1 MATWK
6 KYFNTYT
13 PSRGERSPIPGHS
26 SANPT
31 NNSVAR
37 KNFNSFLPEVYS
49 GQSNRVDRYYQYE
62 IMDQD
67 PEVNAALDIIAE
79 FCTETNPDNGTA
91 FKFHYL
97 EQPTDIEVKIL
108 KQSLISWFRLNEMD
122 RRIFRLFRNTLKYGD
137 QFLVRDPQNNKL
149 YHAEARNVDK
159 VIVNESEGKKP
170 EQYVIRDLNVN
181 LQDLNVTQIAPNIT
195 SNTTYSTTPSIMG
208 ATAPR
213 GSTYNFSSGGSTG
226 GRFSLTDGQLAVAAE
241 HVVHLSLSEGLDTA
255 WPFGLSILETV
266 FKTFKQKE
274 LIEDA
279 IIIYRVQ
286 RAPERRIFKIDTG
299 NLPSHLAMQFV
310 ERVKNEIYQRR
321 IPSQT
326 GGGQN
331 ITDATYNP
339 ISMNED
345 FFFAV
350 GAEGRGSSVET
361 LPGGENLGQIDDL
374 RFFTNKLF
382 RALRIPSSYLPTGPE
397 DSQAVYNDGRTGTA
411 LIQELRFNKYCQR
424 LQGLVSPSLD
434 LDFKVYLKKRGINI
448 DTSMFELKFSDPQNF
463 SQFKTI
469 DVDSNRL
476 NNFQTA
482 VSLPFIAKRWAMSRY
497 LGLSEQEIVDNE
509 TQWKKENGKSTP
521 STTGSD
527 LRSVGVTPGGIGAD
541 MEAFGPEPDLGA
553 EAGGAEGEVPGAEA
567 GEVPGAAP
575 AAAPPGLPP
584 PVAPTI

>member
-6 KYFNTYT
+6 KYFNTYNA
-13 PSRGERSPIPGHS
+13 PKDSASPISGNKRGS
-26 SANPT
+26 SAP
-31 NNSVAR
+31 NNSVSR
-37 KNFNSFLPEVYS
+37 KNFNTFLPEVYS

-62 IMDQD
+62 TMDQD

-91 FKFHYL
+91 FRLHYL

-108 KQSLISWFRLNEMD
+108 KQSLMSWCRLNEFD

-137 QFLVRDPQNNKL
+137 QFLVRDPQTNKL
-149 YHAEARNVDK
+149 YHADARNVDK

-170 EQYVIRDLNVN
+170 EQYVVRDLNVN
-181 LQDLNVTQIAPNIT
+181 LQSLNITQITPNIT
-195 SNTTYSTTPSIMG
+195 SNTTYSTSPSILG

-226 GRFSLTDGQLAVAAE
+226 GRFNTGLGQLAVGAE

-279 IIIYRVQ
+279 VIIYRVQ

-350 GAEGRGSSVET
+350 GSEGRGSSVET
-361 LPGGENLGQIDDL
+361 LPGGQNLSEIDDL
-374 RFFTNKLF
+374 KFFTNKLF

-424 LQGLVSPSLD
+424 LQNLVSPSLD
-434 LDFKVYLKKRGINI
+434 LDFKVFLKKRGINI
-448 DTSMFELKFSDPQNF
+448 DTSMFELKFNDPQNF

-469 DVDSNRL
+469 DVDGNRL
-476 NNFQTA
+476 NNFQA
-482 VSLPFIAKRWAMSRY
+482 AMAFPFVSKRWAMARY

-509 TQWKKENGKSTP
+509 TQWKRENGKNAP

-541 MEAFGPEPDLGA
+541 LQTATPETTETEAGAPEAGA
-553 EAGGAEGEVPGAEA
+553 EPGAEA
-567 GEVPGAAP
+567 E
-575 AAAPPGLPP
+575 PP
-584 PVAPTI
+584 PPQTPTV

>member
-6 KYFNTYT
+6 KYFNTYSA
-13 PSRGERSPIPGHS
+13 PKDSASPISGNKRSQS
-26 SANPT
+26 SP
-31 NNSVAR
+31 NNSVSR
-37 KNFNSFLPEVYS
+37 KNFNTFLPEVYS

-62 IMDQD
+62 TMDQD

-91 FKFHYL
+91 FQLHYL
-97 EQPTDIEVKIL
+97 DQPTDIEVKIL
-108 KQSLISWFRLNEMD
+108 KQSLMSWCRLNEFD

-137 QFLVRDPQNNKL
+137 QFLIRDPQNNKL
-149 YHAEARNVDK
+149 YHADARNVDK

-181 LQDLNVTQIAPNIT
+181 LQSLNITQITPNIT
-195 SNTTYSTTPSIMG
+195 SNTTYSTSPSILG

-226 GRFSLTDGQLAVAAE
+226 GRFNNGLGQLAVGAE

-279 IIIYRVQ
+279 VIIYRVQ

-350 GAEGRGSSVET
+350 GSEGRGSSVET
-361 LPGGENLGQIDDL
+361 LPGGQNLGEIDDL
-374 RFFTNKLF
+374 RYFTNKLF

-424 LQGLVSPSLD
+424 LQGLISPSLD
-434 LDFKVYLKKRGINI
+434 LDFKVFLKKRGINI
-448 DTSMFELKFSDPQNF
+448 DTSMFELKFNDPQNF

-469 DVDSNRL
+469 DVDGNRL
-476 NNFQTA
+476 NNFQA
-482 VSLPFIAKRWAMSRY
+482 AMSFPFVSKRWAMARY

-509 TQWKKENGKSTP
+509 TQWKRENGKNAP
-521 STTGSD
+521 VTTGSD

-541 MEAFGPEPDLGA
+541 LQTAAPEESPEA
-553 EAGGAEGEVPGAEA
+553 EAGAPEAGGGAAAPGAEA
-567 GEVPGAAP
+567 A
-575 AAAPPGLPP
+575 LPP
-584 PVAPTI
+584 PETPTV